1 MKIAMMVAALI
12 AGLGLALPLDHQPG
26 NKARPDTSD
35 HRLGA
40 AERLEPD
47 SGRAG
52 ADSLSRIVDP
62 PDRPQPQG

>member
-12 AGLGLALPLDHQPG
+12 AGLGLALPLDHHPG
-26 NKARPDTSD
+26 NKARSDASD

-40 AERLEPD
+40 AARPEPD

-52 ADSLSRIVDP
+52 ADSLHRVADP